1 MSIAELRRDYHQ
13 HICERILFL
22 DDGVPN
28 FADTSGEGSMAIAAR
43 IVSQLNYPLASEKI
57 SGQTAGSRFEQITR
71 EFLQRAFGLLQHIRP
86 GKWRFSTEAIA
97 GRKKKTPTKKS
108 IAEFEQYE
116 HLATLQRVLMERPE
130 LKAALGEDYR
140 ITPDILVGRYP
151 LSDDEINENTTVISG
166 DDPFCQLTP
175 LRATNRVEPR
185 CILHASISCKW
196 TMRSDRAQ
204 NIRTEGL
211 NLIRNRKGHTP
222 HIAAV
227 TAEPLPSRLASLA
240 LGTGDLDCVYHF
252 ALPELQ
258 IAVAEKGSSGDKE
271 LLLAMIDG
279 RRLRDI
285 SDLPLDLAV

>member
-1 MSIAELRRDYHQ
+1 MSIAELRRSYHR

-22 DDGVPN
+22 DHGVPN
-28 FADTSGEGSMAIAAR
+28 FADVSGESSMAIAAH
-43 IVSQLNYPLASEKI
+43 IVSQLNYPLAAEKI

-71 EFLQRAFGLLQHIRP
+71 EFLQEAFGLLRHIRP
-86 GKWRFSTEAIA
+86 GKWQFVIEATA
-97 GRKKKTPTKKS
+97 GRKKKISAKKS

-116 HLATLQRVLMERPE
+116 HLAALQRVLMEHPE
-130 LKAALGEDYR
+130 LKATLGGDYL
-140 ITPDILVGRYP
+140 ITPDILIGRYP
-151 LSDDEINENTTVISG
+151 LSDDEINENAIITS
-166 DDPFCQLTP
+166 DDDLFCRLTP
-175 LRATNRVEPR
+175 LRAANRPEPR
-185 CILHASISCKW
+185 CLLHASISCKW
-196 TMRSDRAQ
+196 TIRSDRAQ

-240 LGTGDLDCVYHF
+240 LGTGDLDCIYHF
-252 ALPELQ
+252 ALPELK

-271 LLLAMIDG
+271 LLSAMIDG

-285 SDLPLDLAV
+285 SDLPLDLAI